1 MLYRRQPRKNT
12 SIAVDLSP
20 LIDVVFLLLIFFM
33 VSTRFKDDQGLDLT
47 LPGSESRQQA
57 KDEYLT
63 IFIDKSGIIRLAG
76 EEVSESALSEKIAA
90 RLPEFKDKTVVLKV
104 DQAVNHGRVVA
115 VMDAAKK
122 SGAKGLTFA
131 TATKAPPAEDG
142 GP

>member
-1 MLYRRQPRKNT
+1 MLYRRQSRAN
-12 SIAVDLSP
+12 SAISVDLSP

-57 KDEYLT
+57 KEEHLT
-63 IFIDKSGIIRLAG
+63 ILIDKNGIISLAG
-76 EEVSESALSEKIAA
+76 EEISEEALAGKITSL
-90 RLPEFKDKTVVLKV
+90 LPDYEDKTVVLRV
-104 DQAVNHGRVVA
+104 DKSVNHGRVVA

-131 TATKAPPAEDG
+131 TTAKPSGCESS